1 MMLTDLADV
10 LRAAGLTVIELPGWQ
25 QRGESGPFDP
35 RGLLLHHDAM
45 GLGWNANP
53 NDDMNVPKYMS
64 QNGVDGS
71 QLWVRKDG
79 AYVVMAAGKKWHAGS
94 GSWPGVPGSG
104 NTYLL
109 GIETDHT
116 VGDPWPDAQV
126 QAIYSGSKALADHYQ
141 LHVLIGHKEW
151 APARKIDPENFD
163 LDAWRA
169 FIRQPSIPT
178 PPPVQPAPVQPAP
191 ALSPTIVAA
200 ATGTEE
206 SPMIIAR
213 TTDSKGRYVYGQ
225 LLFDGIHYIANLA
238 VLQIMKAA
246 GAKEISVTREQYNA
260 ARASDSNAVQ

>member
-1 MMLTDLADV
+1 MMLTDMADV
-10 LRAAGLTVIELPGWQ
+10 LRAAGLTVIELPGWK
-25 QRGESGPFDP
+25 QRGESGEFDP
-35 RGLLLHHDAM
+35 IGLLLHHDAM
-45 GLGWNANP
+45 GLGWNSNP
-53 NDDMNVPKYMS
+53 GDDMNVPQYMS

-79 AYVVMAAGKKWHAGS
+79 AVVVMAAGRKWHAGA

-126 QAIYSGSKALADHYQ
+126 QTIYRSSRSLADHYG
-141 LHVLIGHKEW
+141 LHVYIGHKEW

-169 FIRQPSIPT
+169 YIRRPATPV
-178 PPPVQPAPVQPAP
+178 PPPVQPAPSAT
-191 ALSPTIVAA
+191 TIAA

-246 GAKEISVTREQYNA
+246 GAKEIAISRDQYNA
-260 ARASDSNAVQ
+260 ARASDSNEVK